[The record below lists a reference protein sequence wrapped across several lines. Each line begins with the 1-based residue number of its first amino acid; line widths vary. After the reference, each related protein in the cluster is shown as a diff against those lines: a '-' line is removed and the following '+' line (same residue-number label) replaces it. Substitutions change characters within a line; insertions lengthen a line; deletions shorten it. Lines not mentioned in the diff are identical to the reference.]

1 MSHGAMQKMITT
13 NAEEK
18 MAAIGLKKIDDV
30 MLEFRK
36 LIRAGEE
43 ITDHVFSEQIK
54 DLAMSYQIYLKRRKS
69 VK

>member
-1 MSHGAMQKMITT
+1 
-13 NAEEK
+13 
-18 MAAIGLKKIDDV
+18 LKKIDDV

-54 DLAMSYQIYLKRRKS
+54 DLAMSYQIYLKRKS
-69 VK
+69 A

>member
-1 MSHGAMQKMITT
+1 MQKMITT

-36 LIRAGEE
+36 RIRAGEVV
-43 ITDHVFSEQIK
+43 TDKVFSEQIK
-54 DLAMSYQIYLKRRKS
+54 DLAVSYQIYLKRRS
-69 VK
+69 A